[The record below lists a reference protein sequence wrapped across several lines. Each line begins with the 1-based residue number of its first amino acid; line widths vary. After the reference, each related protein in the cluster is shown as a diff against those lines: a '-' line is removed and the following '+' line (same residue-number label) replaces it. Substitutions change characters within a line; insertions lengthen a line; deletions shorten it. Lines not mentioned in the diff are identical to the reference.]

1 MHTCLRLVFLS
12 RKTQEVNNLRTNLEL
27 AQQQTTISE
36 AGDLGQTLLDRQA
49 SLEAVTAER
58 TALALQLE
66 RLEVGT
72 SHHKTNTIVVAVSC
86 TYLDTC
92 ECTKFSSPLQIPNSL
107 WKKNRLYVVEKW

>member
-1 MHTCLRLVFLS
+1 M
-12 RKTQEVNNLRTNLEL
+12 NNLRANLEL

-36 AGDLGQTLLDRQA
+36 VADDLGQTLLERQA

-72 SHHKTNTIVVAVSC
+72 SQHNTYSM
-86 TYLDTC
+86 
-92 ECTKFSSPLQIPNSL
+92 
-107 WKKNRLYVVEKW
+107 

>member
-1 MHTCLRLVFLS
+1 M
-12 RKTQEVNNLRTNLEL
+12 NNLRTNLEL

-72 SHHKTNTIVVAVSC
+72 SHHKTNTIVVVVSC

-92 ECTKFSSPLQIPNSL
+92 VLNL
-107 WKKNRLYVVEKW
+107 ARLSKYLTVCGKRIGSM